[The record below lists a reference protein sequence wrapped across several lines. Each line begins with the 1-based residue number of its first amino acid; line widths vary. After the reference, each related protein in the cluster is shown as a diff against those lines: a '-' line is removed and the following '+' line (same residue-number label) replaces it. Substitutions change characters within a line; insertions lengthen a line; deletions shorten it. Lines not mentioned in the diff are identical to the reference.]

1 MEIFKC
7 RLLDLVVSL
16 SSIVSLHFL
25 FICLFSF
32 FICLFIYSHKNTSH
46 TCLIVVPGDPN
57 EIDVHRRI
65 CRVKSRDFL

>member
-16 SSIVSLHFL
+16 SSIVSLQLFFVCLFYL
-25 FICLFSF
+25 FICLFV
-32 FICLFIYSHKNTSH
+32 YSHKNTSH
-46 TCLIVVPGDPN
+46 TCLIVVLGDPN